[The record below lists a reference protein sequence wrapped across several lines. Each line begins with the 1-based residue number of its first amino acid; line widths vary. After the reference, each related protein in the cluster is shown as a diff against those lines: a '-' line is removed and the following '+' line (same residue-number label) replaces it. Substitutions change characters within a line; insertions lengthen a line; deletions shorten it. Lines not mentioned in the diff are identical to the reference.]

1 MSETNTP
8 AARRFRNAEG
18 AASHFM
24 VTAETLTNW
33 HHRGYIRGYRIE
45 GVRGIQFDLDEI
57 ERAFKVYG
65 PSKMRDG
72 RRRGAKG
79 RVVAVVVAEGGDQ

>member
-1 MSETNTP
+1 MSEATADAKRLHEADFTARHFLVHPNTI
-8 AARRFRNAEG
+8 E
-18 AASHFM
+18 
-24 VTAETLTNW
+24 NW
-33 HHRGYIRGYRIE
+33 LSRGYIRAFRLNGT
-45 GVRGIQFDLDEI
+45 GPLLFDLDEI

-72 RRRGAKG
+72 RKRGAKG